1 MPTVTAREI
10 AEVVTQWTQIPVTG
24 LLRSERERLLA
35 LEDELCARVIG
46 QDRAARAV
54 SAAIK
59 RGRTGMKQAGR
70 PIGSFIF
77 LGHTGV
83 GKTLMCK
90 ALANAL
96 FGTEDA
102 MIRLDMSEYME
113 KHSVSKLIGS
123 PPGYV
128 GYEEGGQLT
137 ERVRRAPYSVLL
149 FDEIEK
155 AHPDV
160 FHLLLQVLD
169 DGSLR
174 DSQGRRVDFSN
185 TVIIMTSNAGTGKRS
200 RSIGFSAN
208 EQAKADEQMRAA
220 LRELFP
226 AEFLGRV
233 DRVIIFADLGREHAV
248 RIAENML
255 AEVAQRARALG
266 VHLEFDGSVAAHI
279 AEIGYAPE
287 KGARELRRVIT
298 ERVEDAFANALLE
311 EKIKVGERVIAK
323 AEDGKIVFTAQ

>member
-1 MPTVTAREI
+1 M
-10 AEVVTQWTQIPVTG
+10 
-24 LLRSERERLLA
+24 
-35 LEDELCARVIG
+35 
-46 QDRAARAV
+46 
-54 SAAIK
+54 
-59 RGRTGMKQAGR
+59 
-70 PIGSFIF
+70 FIF

-90 ALANAL
+90 ALAHAL

-128 GYEEGGQLT
+128 GFEEGGQLT

-185 TVIIMTSNAGTGKRS
+185 TVIIMTSNAGTGKRT
-200 RSIGFSAN
+200 RSIGFS
-208 EQAKADEQMRAA
+208 
-220 LRELFP
+220 
-226 AEFLGRV
+226 
-233 DRVIIFADLGREHAV
+233 
-248 RIAENML
+248 
-255 AEVAQRARALG
+255 
-266 VHLEFDGSVAAHI
+266 S
-279 AEIGYAPE
+279 
-287 KGARELRRVIT
+287 
-298 ERVEDAFANALLE
+298 
-311 EKIKVGERVIAK
+311 GE
-323 AEDGKIVFTAQ
+323 